1 MISTVKRKSMALV
14 MALLMCFSMF
24 ASFGTTAQAAG
35 ERSEIYMVSFPRDAE
50 TNRDHWD
57 RDNLQFMNGWYMD
70 AYDMFATFAVGSY
83 EGKVA
88 YCIEPGTP
96 IDNAHTFT
104 AKDET
109 FWDNYPSSL
118 NKTIDADTI
127 KSLIGR
133 ILQYGY
139 TGNIDPTWVSQNS
152 AAADKLA
159 HVYATQLLIWETIVG
174 ERDEQFAH
182 VSTGGKN
189 PVLDF
194 IKQGHPLRSRIMDK
208 YNSMV
213 TSVQNHSKIPSFMA
227 KSRGKAPTIEL
238 EWDGSQYT
246 ASLTDTNKVL
256 GNYTFS
262 SDYSAMKFTTSG
274 DVLTIT
280 SSTAPTGDVT
290 VSASKKDSKRMGL
303 VVWDDGTFGPGVG
316 QQNTVTYTQSVT
328 DPIAAYLKLNV
339 SYGSAKI
346 VKTSEDGKVE
356 GITFHITGKGIDQTV
371 TTNSRGEVQIDNL
384 QPGEYTVMEQVS
396 GDYVPQEPQKVT
408 VQAGQTAT
416 ISFNNSLQKGSLT
429 VTKNS
434 EDGLNSGV
442 RFHLFGTSSMG
453 ETVDLY
459 ATTNSSGVA
468 QFTDIPI
475 GSGYTLEEVD
485 TAIRYVVPAT
495 QTANIEW
502 EKATNASFRN
512 VLKKFNITLNK
523 VDGET
528 GTQQGDATLAGA
540 VYGIYKD
547 GELVD
552 TYTTDSEGHFTTSY
566 YTCGSGWT
574 VQEIT
579 PSEGYLLDETVYP
592 VGADPK
598 QYEVE
603 FNSAPAV
610 TSPETV
616 QKGKITVIKHCDD
629 GSTQIE
635 TPEVGA
641 EFAVFL
647 KSSGSYDSAKD
658 SERDY
663 LTCDENGYA
672 ETKLLPYGVYT
683 VRQTKGWDGREL
695 MKDFDVF
702 INKDG
707 GVYRYLINNAPF
719 TSYVKV
725 IKTDAET
732 GKAIPYAGAG
742 FQIYDPN
749 GQLVTMQFTYPA
761 VTVIDTFYTTT
772 DGTLITPEVLPYGTG
787 YSLVEVQAPYG
798 YVLNSEPVY
807 FDITPAGSSNVG
819 DVTVVEV
826 ERPNMPQKGTISI
839 TKLGEAFSSVTALG
853 GAAADEDGNEVEF
866 PVSYQPVY
874 EEKQLAGAVYEV
886 TAAEDIV
893 TPDGTLRYAAGE
905 VVATLT
911 TAQDS
916 PVATEPLYLGKYQV
930 REIEAPFGTVL
941 DTESHLVE
949 LTYAG
954 QEVEI
959 TEASTTLHDDR
970 QKIKISLNKVLEQDE
985 RFQLGMNGEI
995 TTVQFGLYA
1004 SEDITAADGSV
1015 IPADGLI
1022 ETINCAEDGSVVF
1035 VTDLPLGS
1043 YHVKEIST
1051 DKHYTLP
1058 DTVYPVVFE
1067 YAGQDVAVVEV
1078 ALNDGEPIPN
1088 ELIYGSI
1095 KGLKIDRENQETI
1108 AGALFG
1114 LFRPDVLQFTSDTA
1128 ILTATSDEEGVF
1140 SFENVPLGNWI
1151 VRELQPA
1158 EGYLP
1163 NTDIHHVQVE
1173 RDEQVIEINV
1183 VNDRIPE
1190 LGTTASIGG
1199 EKEVNATEVFTLED
1213 VVEYTHLV
1221 PGKEYVV
1228 KGVLMDKTT
1237 GEPLKI
1243 NSEEVRA
1250 ETVFTPENPSGTVTV
1265 AFEFDSKYIKADTDI
1280 VVFENLYQEG
1290 RELAVHAD
1298 LEDENQTV
1306 TVKVPEIGT
1315 QATIGEEKEVTI
1327 DGPVTIDDV
1336 VAFKNLT
1343 PGKEYSVYGIL
1354 MDKNTGEALKVAGEE
1369 IHAESTFTPETP
1381 DGETIVQFTFDT
1393 TGLVDSTEIVAFE
1406 SLSREGIEL
1415 AAHANIEDP
1424 AQTVKV
1430 TVTGPRI
1437 GTKATVDS
1445 EKEVSGDGVVTIED
1459 IVSYKGLTAG
1469 KEYKLTGTL
1478 MNKTTGEPFKL
1489 NGEEI
1494 RSEVVFTPEK
1504 SEEEVTVSFPF
1515 DTSWVN
1521 STTDIV
1527 VFEKLSLNGKEVAV
1541 HEDIG
1546 DKEQTVT
1553 IVVTR
1558 PEIGTTATIGGK
1570 KEAAPSKEIT
1580 IDDVVSYKN
1589 LTPGT
1594 EYKLVG
1600 VLMDKATGNPFKVGD
1615 KEIKAETVFTP
1626 EKADGETVV
1635 KFTFDGSGITQTT
1648 ELVVFETLY
1657 QGEVKIAAHEDIND
1671 EGQTVK
1677 IVPVTPGK
1685 PTTPNPGNPQ
1695 TGDRSIMG
1703 FWIGLGAVALGGLVS
1718 GIIMYSRKR
1727 KEQDGE

>member
-1 MISTVKRKSMALV
+1 MALV
-14 MALLMCFSMF
+14 LALLMCFSMF
-24 ASFGTTAQAAG
+24 VGLGTTAYAAG

-50 TNRDHWD
+50 ANRDHWE
-57 RDNLQFMNGWYMD
+57 RDDLQFMNGWYMD

-139 TGNIDPTWVSQNS
+139 TGNIDPSWVSQNS
-152 AAADKLA
+152 AGADKLA

-174 ERDEQFAH
+174 ERDESFGH
-182 VSTGGKN
+182 VNTGGKN
-189 PVLDF
+189 AVLEYV
-194 IKQGHPLRSRIMDK
+194 KQGHPLRSRIMDH

-213 TSVQNHSKIPSFMA
+213 TSVQNHSKVPSFMA
-227 KSRGKAPTIEL
+227 KSRGKAPVIEL

-246 ASLTDTNKVL
+246 AKLTDDNKVL
-256 GNYTFS
+256 GNYSFT
-262 SDYSAMKFTTSG
+262 SDFAGMKFSASG
-274 DVLTIT
+274 NVLTIT
-280 SSTAPTGDVT
+280 SATAPTGDVV

-316 QQNTVTYTQSVT
+316 QQNTVTYTQQVT
-328 DPIAAYLKLNV
+328 DPIVAYLKLNV

-346 VKTSEDGKVE
+346 IKTSEDGKVS
-356 GITFHITGKGIDQTV
+356 GVTFHITGNGIDQTV
-371 TTNSRGEVQIDNL
+371 TTDSRGEVQIDNL
-384 QPGEYTVMEQVS
+384 QPGEYTVSEQVV
-396 GDYVPQEPQKVT
+396 GDYVPQDPQTVT
-408 VQAGQTAT
+408 VQAGQVA
-416 ISFNNSLQKGSLT
+416 SVAFNNSLQKGSLT

-442 RFHLFGTSSMG
+442 RFHLFGTSSTG

-485 TAIRYVVPAT
+485 TAIRYVIPSG
-495 QTANIEW
+495 QTVNIEW
-502 EKATNASFRN
+502 EKATNATFRN
-512 VLKKFNITLNK
+512 VLKKFNVTLTK

-528 GTQQGDATLAGA
+528 GAPQGDATLAGA

-547 GELVD
+547 GALVD
-552 TYTTDSEGHFTTSY
+552 TYTTDSDGSFTTNY

-579 PSEGYLLDETVYP
+579 PSEGYLLDNTVYP
-592 VGADPK
+592 VGADPQ
-598 QYEVE
+598 QYTVE
-603 FNSAPAV
+603 FNAAPALE
-610 TSPETV
+610 SPETV
-616 QKGKITVIKHCDD
+616 QKGKITIIKHCDD

-647 KSSGSYDSAKD
+647 KSSGSYDNAKE

-663 LTCDENGYA
+663 LVCDENGYA
-672 ETKLLPYGVYT
+672 ETKLMPYGVYT

-707 GVYRYLINNAPF
+707 GVYRFLINNAPF

-742 FQIYDPN
+742 FQIYNPN
-749 GQLVTMQFTYPA
+749 GQLVTMQFTYPEI
-761 VTVIDTFYTTT
+761 TTIDTFYTTN
-772 DGTLITPEVLPYGTG
+772 DGTLITPEALPYGTG

-798 YVLNSEPVY
+798 YVLNSEPVF
-807 FDITPAGSSNVG
+807 FDITPADSTEVS

-826 ERPNMPQKGTISI
+826 QRPNMPQKGIIKVSKT
-839 TKLGEAFSSVTALG
+839 GEVFSSVNALG
-853 GAAADEDGNEVEF
+853 GASVDEDGNETDL
-866 PVSYQPVY
+866 PTSYQPVY
-874 EEKQLAGAVYEV
+874 TETALAGAVYEV
-886 TAAEDIV
+886 TAAEDII
-893 TPDGTLRYAAGE
+893 TPDGTLRYSAGD

-911 TAQDS
+911 TTQDG
-916 PVATEPLYLGKYQV
+916 PVATEPLYLGKYTVQEV
-930 REIEAPFGTVL
+930 EAPFGTVL
-941 DTESHLVE
+941 DTETHTVE

-959 TEASTTLHDDR
+959 TEASASLRDER
-970 QKIKISLNKVLEQDE
+970 QKIKISLDKVLEQDE

-995 TTVQFGLYA
+995 TTVQFGLFA
-1004 SEDITAADGSV
+1004 TEDITAADGLV

-1022 ETINCAEDGSVVF
+1022 ETIHCAEDGTATF
-1035 VTDLPLGS
+1035 TTDLPLGS
-1043 YHVKEIST
+1043 YYVKETST

-1058 DTVYPVVFE
+1058 DIVYPVVFE
-1067 YAGQDVAVVEV
+1067 YAGADVPVVV
-1078 ALNDGEPIPN
+1078 IKLNDGEPITN

-1114 LFRPDVLQFTSDTA
+1114 LFRPDALQFTSRTA
-1128 ILTATSDEEGVF
+1128 ILTATSGEDGVF
-1140 SFENVPLGNWI
+1140 SFDDVPLGNWI

-1163 NTDIHHVQVE
+1163 NTDVHHVQVE
-1173 RDEQVIEINV
+1173 RDEQIIEITV
-1183 VNDRIPE
+1183 VNDKVPE
-1190 LGTTASIGG
+1190 LGTTATIGG

-1221 PGKEYVV
+1221 PGKAYTV
-1228 KGVLMDKTT
+1228 KGTLMDKAT
-1237 GEPLKI
+1237 GEPLEIGGK
-1243 NSEEVRA
+1243 NVQA
-1250 ETVFTPENPSGTVTV
+1250 ETVFTPETPAGSVIVT
-1265 AFEFDSKYIKADTDI
+1265 FEFDAKYIKADTDI
-1280 VVFENLYQEG
+1280 VVFESLLHEG
-1290 RELAVHAD
+1290 KELAVHAD
-1298 LEDENQTV
+1298 IEDESQTV
-1306 TVKVPEIGT
+1306 TVHVPEIGT

-1336 VAFKNLT
+1336 VAYKNLT
-1343 PGKEYSVYGIL
+1343 PGKEYNVYGIL
-1354 MDKNTGEALKVAGEE
+1354 MDKNTVEALKVHGEE
-1369 IHAESTFTPETP
+1369 IHAESTFTPETA
-1381 DGETIVQFTFDT
+1381 DGETVVQFTFDT

-1406 SLSREGIEL
+1406 SLSRDGIEL

-1437 GTKATVDS
+1437 GTQASIGGK
-1445 EKEVSGDGVVTIED
+1445 KEVNADGPITIED
-1459 IVSYKGLTAG
+1459 VVSYKGLTPG

-1489 NGEEI
+1489 NSEEI
-1494 RSEVVFTPEK
+1494 HAEVTFTPDKAEG
-1504 SEEEVTVSFPF
+1504 EVAVSFPF
-1515 DTSWVN
+1515 DTSWVTD
-1521 STTDIV
+1521 TTDIV
-1527 VFEKLSLNGKEVAV
+1527 VFEKMSLNGKEIAT

-1546 DKEQTVT
+1546 DKDQTVT

-1558 PEIGTTATIGGK
+1558 PEIGTKATIDGK
-1570 KEAAPSKEIT
+1570 KETVPAKSIT
-1580 IDDVVSYKN
+1580 IDDMVSYKN
-1589 LTPGT
+1589 LTPGK
-1594 EYKLVG
+1594 EYRLVG
-1600 VLMDKATGNPFKVGD
+1600 VLMDKSTGNPFKVGD
-1615 KEIKAETVFTP
+1615 QEIRSEITFTP

-1635 KFTFDGSGITQTT
+1635 QFTFDGSGITQTT
-1648 ELVVFETLY
+1648 DIVVFEVLY
-1657 QGEVKIAAHEDIND
+1657 QGEVKTAAHEDIND

-1677 IVPVTPGK
+1677 IVPTTPGK
-1685 PTTPNPGNPQ
+1685 PSTPNPGNPQ
-1695 TGDRSIMG
+1695 TGDRSMMG
-1703 FWIGLGAVALGGLVS
+1703 FWLGLGAIALGGLVS
-1718 GIIMYSRKR
+1718 GIIIYTRKK

>member
-1 MISTVKRKSMALV
+1 MTSSIKRKSMALV
-14 MALLMCFSMF
+14 MALLMCLSMF
-24 ASFGTTAQAAG
+24 VSFGITAQAAG
-35 ERSEIYMVSFPRDAE
+35 ERSEIYMISFPRGADA
-50 TNRDHWD
+50 NRDHWE
-57 RDNLQFMNGWYMD
+57 RDDLQFMNGWHMD
-70 AYDMFATFAVGSY
+70 AYDMFATFCVGSY

-88 YCIEPGTP
+88 YCIEPGVP
-96 IDNAHTFT
+96 IDNGEPFT
-104 AKDET
+104 SKDET
-109 FWDNYPSSL
+109 FWDNYPSAY
-118 NKTIDADTI
+118 NKTIDGDTI

-133 ILQYGY
+133 IIQYGY
-139 TGNIDPTWVSQNS
+139 TGTVDPDWVSQN
-152 AAADKLA
+152 AAGADKLA

-174 ERDEQFAH
+174 ERDENFGH

-189 PVLDF
+189 AVLDF
-194 IKQGHPLRSRIMDK
+194 IKAGHPLRSRILDH

-213 TSVQNHSKIPSFMA
+213 TSVQNHSKVPSFMA
-227 KSRGKAPTIEL
+227 KSKGKAPTIEL

-246 ASLTDTNKVL
+246 ASLIDTNKVL
-256 GNYTFS
+256 GNYAFS
-262 SDYSAMKFTTSG
+262 SDYTGMKFTASG
-274 DVLTIT
+274 NTLTIT
-280 SSTAPTGDVT
+280 TPTAPTSDVT
-290 VSASKKDSKRMGL
+290 VSASKKESKRMGL
-303 VVWDDGTFGPGVG
+303 VVWDDGTFGPGAG
-316 QQNTVTYTQSVT
+316 QQNTVTYTQPVS
-328 DPIAAYLKLNV
+328 DPIAAYLKMKV

-346 VKTSEDGKVE
+346 VKTSEDGKVS
-356 GITFHITGKGIDQTV
+356 GITFHITGNGIDQTV
-371 TTNSRGEVQIDNL
+371 TTDSKGEVQIDNL
-384 QPGEYTVMEQVS
+384 QPGEYTVTEQIS

-416 ISFNNSLQKGSLT
+416 VSFNNTLQKGSLT

-442 RFHLFGTSSMG
+442 RFHLYGTSSAG

-459 ATTNSSGVA
+459 ATTNSSGTA
-468 QFTDIPI
+468 QFTDVPT

-485 TAIRYVVPAT
+485 TAVRYVVPST
-495 QTANIEW
+495 QTTNIEW
-502 EKATNASFRN
+502 EKVTNITFRN

-523 VDGET
+523 VDKET
-528 GTQQGDATLAGA
+528 SVPQGDATLAGA
-540 VYGIYKD
+540 VYGVYKD
-547 GELVD
+547 GKLVD
-552 TYTTDSEGHFTTSY
+552 TYTTDSDGHFTTSY

-598 QYEVE
+598 QYTVE
-603 FNSAPAV
+603 FNSVPAI

-616 QKGKITVIKHCDD
+616 QKGKITLIKHCDD

-647 KSSGSYDSAKD
+647 KSSGSYDNAKE

-683 VRQTKGWDGREL
+683 VRQTMGWDGREL

-719 TSYVKV
+719 ASYVKV

-761 VTVIDTFYTTT
+761 VTKIDTFYTTN
-772 DGTLITPEVLPYGTG
+772 DGTLITPESLPYGTG

-807 FDITPAGSSNVG
+807 FDITPDNSTEEST
-819 DVTVVEV
+819 VTVVEV
-826 ERPNMPQKGTISI
+826 ERPNMPQKGKISI
-839 TKLGEAFSSVTALG
+839 TKLGEVFSSVTALG
-853 GAAADEDGNEVEF
+853 GAATDEDGNKITF

-874 EEKQLAGAVYEV
+874 EETALAGAIYEV
-886 TAAEDIV
+886 TAAEDII
-893 TPDGTLRYAAGE
+893 TPDGTLRYSAGE
-905 VVATLT
+905 VVSTLT
-911 TAQDS
+911 TAQDG

-930 REIEAPFGTVL
+930 REVEAPFGTVL
-941 DTESHLVE
+941 DTETHLVE

-954 QEVEI
+954 QEIDI
-959 TEASTTLHDDR
+959 TETSAALHDDR
-970 QKIKISLNKVLEQDE
+970 QKIKISLEKVLEQDE
-985 RFQLGMNGEI
+985 NFEIGMNGEI

-1004 SEDITAADGSV
+1004 SEDITAADGSS

-1022 ETINCAEDGSVVF
+1022 ETVHCAEDGTVVF
-1035 VTDLPLGS
+1035 ATDLPLGS
-1043 YHVKEIST
+1043 YYVKEVST

-1067 YAGQDVAVVEV
+1067 YAGQDVALVEI
-1078 ALNDGEPIPN
+1078 ALNGGEPIDN

-1095 KGLKIDRENQETI
+1095 KGLKIDRENLETI

-1114 LFRPDVLQFTSDTA
+1114 LFRPDALQFTSETA
-1128 ILTATSDEEGVF
+1128 ILTSTSDEDGVF

-1163 NTDIHHVQVE
+1163 NTDVHHVQVE
-1173 RDEQVIEINV
+1173 RDEQVIEITV

-1190 LGTTASIGG
+1190 LSTTASIGG

-1213 VVEYTHLV
+1213 AVEYTHLV

-1228 KGVLMDKTT
+1228 KGVLMDKST
-1237 GEPLKI
+1237 GNPLKI
-1243 NSEEVRA
+1243 AGEQVRSE
-1250 ETVFTPENPSGTVTV
+1250 TTFTPESPSGTVAV
-1265 AFEFDSKYIKADTDI
+1265 VFEFDAKYIKADTDI
-1280 VVFENLYQEG
+1280 VVFEDLHLDG
-1290 RELAVHAD
+1290 RKLAVHAD
-1298 LEDENQTV
+1298 IEDESQTV
-1306 TVKVPEIGT
+1306 TVHVPEIGT

-1327 DGPVTIDDV
+1327 DGPITIDDV
-1336 VAFKNLT
+1336 VAYKNLT

-1354 MDKNTGEALKVAGEE
+1354 MDKTTGEALKVDGEE
-1369 IHAESTFTPETP
+1369 IHAESVFTPDTQ
-1381 DGETIVQFTFDT
+1381 DGETVVQFTFDT
-1393 TGLVDSTEIVAFE
+1393 TWLVDSTEIVAFE

-1437 GTKATVDS
+1437 GTKAHIDGK
-1445 EKEVSGDGVVTIED
+1445 KEINAEGLITIED
-1459 IVSYKGLTAG
+1459 VVSYKGLSAG

-1478 MNKTTGEPFKL
+1478 MNRTTGESFKL

-1494 RSEVVFTPEK
+1494 RAEVTFTPE
-1504 SEEEVTVSFPF
+1504 SANGEVTVSFPF
-1515 DTSWVN
+1515 DTSWV
-1521 STTDIV
+1521 SETTDIV
-1527 VFEKLSLNGKEVAV
+1527 VFEKLSLNGKEIVH

-1546 DKEQTVT
+1546 DKDQTVT
-1553 IVVTR
+1553 IIVTR
-1558 PEIGTTATIGGK
+1558 PEIGTKATIDGK
-1570 KEAAPSKEIT
+1570 KETAPAKSIT
-1580 IDDVVSYKN
+1580 VDDVVSYKN

-1594 EYKLVG
+1594 EYRLAG
-1600 VLMDKATGNPFKVGD
+1600 VLMDKATGNPFKVND
-1615 KEIKAETVFTP
+1615 QEIRAEVVFTP
-1626 EKADGETVV
+1626 EKTDGETVV
-1635 KFTFDGSGITQTT
+1635 QFTFDGSGITQAT
-1648 ELVVFETLY
+1648 EIVVFETLY
-1657 QGEVKIAAHEDIND
+1657 QGEVKIAAHEDISD

-1677 IVPVTPGK
+1677 IVPPTPDK

-1695 TGDRSIMG
+1695 TGDRSMMG
-1703 FWIGLGAVALGGLVS
+1703 FWLGLGAIALGGLVS
-1718 GIIMYSRKR
+1718 GIIMYSRKK
-1727 KEQDGE
+1727 KEQDFE

>member
-1 MISTVKRKSMALV
+1 MALV
-14 MALLMCFSMF
+14 MALLLCFSMF
-24 ASFGTTAQAAG
+24 VSFGTTAQAAG

-50 TNRDHWD
+50 SNRDHWD
-57 RDNLQFMNGWYMD
+57 RDNLQFMNGWYME
-70 AYDMFATFAVGSY
+70 AYDMFATFAVGSH

-194 IKQGHPLRSRIMDK
+194 IKPGHPLRSRIMDK

-213 TSVQNHSKIPSFMA
+213 TSVQNHSKVPSFMA

-238 EWDGSQYT
+238 EWDGNQYT
-246 ASLTDTNKVL
+246 AKLTDDNKVL
-256 GNYTFS
+256 GNYNFT
-262 SDYSAMKFTTSG
+262 SDYTAMKFTTSG
-274 DVLTIT
+274 NVLTIT
-280 SSTAPTGDVT
+280 SPTAPTGDVT

-303 VVWDDGTFGPGVG
+303 VVWDDGSFGPGVG

-356 GITFHITGKGIDQTV
+356 GITFRITGSSIDQTV

-384 QPGEYTVMEQVS
+384 QPGEYTVTEQVD

-416 ISFNNSLQKGSLT
+416 VSFNNSLQKGSLT

-442 RFHLFGTSSMG
+442 RFHLYGTSSMG

-459 ATTNSSGVA
+459 ATTNISGVA
-468 QFTDIPI
+468 QFTDVPI

-485 TAIRYVVPAT
+485 TAVRYVVPAT

-502 EKATNASFRN
+502 EKVTNATFRN

-528 GTQQGDATLAGA
+528 GTQQGDTTLAGA
-540 VYGIYKD
+540 VYGVYKD

-552 TYTTDSEGHFTTSY
+552 TYTTDSDGHFTTSY
-566 YTCGSGWT
+566 YVCDSGWT

-579 PSEGYLLDETVYP
+579 PSEGYPLDETSYP
-592 VGADPK
+592 AGADPK

-603 FNSAPAV
+603 FNSAPAL

-616 QKGKITVIKHCDD
+616 QKSKITLIKHCDD

-647 KSSGSYDSAKD
+647 KSSGSYDSAKE

-663 LTCDENGYA
+663 LVCDENGYA

-725 IKTDAET
+725 IKTDSET

-749 GQLVTMQFTYPA
+749 GQLVTMRFTYPA
-761 VTVIDTFYTTT
+761 VTEIDTFYTTT

-807 FDITPAGSSNVG
+807 FDITPAGSTEVS

-826 ERPNMPQKGTISI
+826 ERPNMPQKGAISI
-839 TKLGEAFSSVTALG
+839 TKQGEVFSSVTALG
-853 GAAADEDGNEVEF
+853 GAATDEDGNEVEL

-893 TPDGTLRYAAGE
+893 TPDSTLRYSAGE

-911 TAQDS
+911 TAQDG
-916 PVATEPLYLGKYQV
+916 PVATEPLYLGKYLV
-930 REIEAPFGTVL
+930 REIKAPFGTVL
-941 DTESHLVE
+941 DTETHTVE

-959 TEASTTLHDDR
+959 TETGATLHDDR
-970 QKIKISLNKVLEQDE
+970 QKIKINLEKVLEQDE
-985 RFQLGMNGEI
+985 RFQIGMNGEI
-995 TTVQFGLYA
+995 ATVQFGLYA
-1004 SEDITAADGSV
+1004 SEDITAVDGSV

-1022 ETINCAEDGSVVF
+1022 ETINCAEDGSIVF
-1035 VTDLPLGS
+1035 ATDLPLGS
-1043 YHVKEIST
+1043 YYVKEIST

-1058 DTVYPVVFE
+1058 DTVYPIVFE
-1067 YAGQDVAVVEV
+1067 YAGPDVALVKV
-1078 ALNDGEPIPN
+1078 ALNDGEPITN
-1088 ELIYGSI
+1088 ELIYSSI

-1114 LFRPDVLQFTSDTA
+1114 LFRPDALQFTSETA
-1128 ILTATSDEEGVF
+1128 ILTSTSDEKGVF
-1140 SFENVPLGNWI
+1140 SFEDVPLGNWI

-1173 RDEQVIEINV
+1173 RDEQIVEINV

-1190 LGTTASIGG
+1190 LGTTANIGG
-1199 EKEVNATEVFTLED
+1199 EKEVNATEIFTLED

-1221 PGKEYVV
+1221 PGKEYTV
-1228 KGVLMDKTT
+1228 KGVLMDKAT
-1237 GEPLKI
+1237 GEALKI
-1243 NSEEVRA
+1243 NGAEARSETA
-1250 ETVFTPENPSGTVTV
+1250 FTPENPSGTVTV
-1265 AFEFDSKYIKADTDI
+1265 VFEFDSKYIKADTDI
-1280 VVFENLYQEG
+1280 VVFESLYQEG
-1290 RELAVHAD
+1290 RELAIHAD
-1298 LEDENQTV
+1298 LEDESQTV
-1306 TVKVPEIGT
+1306 TVHVPEIGT

-1327 DGPVTIDDV
+1327 DGPITIDDV

-1343 PGKEYSVYGIL
+1343 PGK
-1354 MDKNTGEALKVAGEE
+1354 
-1369 IHAESTFTPETP
+1369 
-1381 DGETIVQFTFDT
+1381 
-1393 TGLVDSTEIVAFE
+1393 
-1406 SLSREGIEL
+1406 
-1415 AAHANIEDP
+1415 
-1424 AQTVKV
+1424 
-1430 TVTGPRI
+1430 
-1437 GTKATVDS
+1437 
-1445 EKEVSGDGVVTIED
+1445 
-1459 IVSYKGLTAG
+1459 
-1469 KEYKLTGTL
+1469 
-1478 MNKTTGEPFKL
+1478 
-1489 NGEEI
+1489 
-1494 RSEVVFTPEK
+1494 
-1504 SEEEVTVSFPF
+1504 
-1515 DTSWVN
+1515 
-1521 STTDIV
+1521 
-1527 VFEKLSLNGKEVAV
+1527 
-1541 HEDIG
+1541 
-1546 DKEQTVT
+1546 
-1553 IVVTR
+1553 
-1558 PEIGTTATIGGK
+1558 
-1570 KEAAPSKEIT
+1570 
-1580 IDDVVSYKN
+1580 
-1589 LTPGT
+1589 

-1615 KEIKAETVFTP
+1615 KEIRAEATFTT

-1635 KFTFDGSGITQTT
+1635 KFTFDGSGITQAT
-1648 ELVVFETLY
+1648 EIVVFETLY

-1677 IVPVTPGK
+1677 VVPVTPGK

-1703 FWIGLGAVALGGLVS
+1703 FWIGLGAIALGGLAA
-1718 GIIMYSRKR
+1718 GIIMYNRKK
-1727 KEQDGE
+1727 KEDGER

>member
-1 MISTVKRKSMALV
+1 MTSIVKRKSMALV
-14 MALLMCFSMF
+14 MALLLCFSMF
-24 ASFGTTAQAAG
+24 VSFGTTAQAAG

-50 TNRDHWD
+50 ANRDHWE

-139 TGNIDPTWVSQNS
+139 NGNIDPTWVSQNS
-152 AAADKLA
+152 TAADKLA

-174 ERDEQFAH
+174 ERDENFGH

-189 PVLDF
+189 AVLEF
-194 IKQGHPLRSRIMDK
+194 IKQSHPLRSRILDH

-213 TSVQNHSKIPSFMA
+213 TSVQNHSKVPSFMA
-227 KSRGKAPTIEL
+227 KSKGKAPTIEL
-238 EWDGSQYT
+238 EWDGNQYT

-262 SDYSAMKFTTSG
+262 SDYTGMKFTTSG
-274 DVLTIT
+274 NTLTIT
-280 SSTAPTGDVT
+280 SPTVPTGDVT

-346 VKTSEDGKVE
+346 IKTSEDGKVD
-356 GITFHITGKGIDQTV
+356 GITFRITGNGIDQTV

-384 QPGEYTVMEQVS
+384 QPGEYTVSEQMA

-408 VQAGQTAT
+408 VQAGQTAAV
-416 ISFNNSLQKGSLT
+416 SFNNTLQKGSLT

-442 RFHLFGTSSMG
+442 RFHLYGTSSTG

-459 ATTNSSGVA
+459 ATTNGSGVA
-468 QFTDIPI
+468 QFTDVPT

-485 TAIRYVVPAT
+485 TAVRYVVPAT
-495 QTANIEW
+495 QTTNIEW
-502 EKATNASFRN
+502 EKVANVSFRN

-528 GTQQGDATLAGA
+528 TAPQGDATLAGA
-540 VYGIYKD
+540 IYGVYKD
-547 GELVD
+547 GKLVD

-566 YTCGSGWT
+566 YVCDSGWT
-574 VQEIT
+574 VQEIS
-579 PSEGYLLDETVYP
+579 PSEGYLLDETAYP

-603 FNSAPAV
+603 FNSVPAV

-616 QKGKITVIKHCDD
+616 QKGKITLIKHCDD

-647 KSSGSYDSAKD
+647 KSAGDYSSAKE

-761 VTVIDTFYTTT
+761 VTTIDTFYTTT

-807 FDITPAGSSNVG
+807 FDITPDNSTEESA
-819 DVTVVEV
+819 VTVAEV
-826 ERPNMPQKGTISI
+826 ERSNMPQKGTISLN
-839 TKLGEAFSSVTALG
+839 KLGEVFSSVTALG
-853 GAAADEDGNEVEF
+853 GAATDEAGNEATF

-874 EEKQLAGAVYEV
+874 EERALAGAVYEV
-886 TAAEDIV
+886 TAAEDII

-905 VVATLT
+905 VVSTLT
-911 TAQDS
+911 TAQDG

-941 DTESHLVE
+941 DTETHLVE
-949 LTYAG
+949 LTYVG
-954 QEVEI
+954 QEIDI
-959 TEASTTLHDDR
+959 TETSTTLHDDR
-970 QKIKISLNKVLEQDE
+970 QKIKISLEKVLEQDKQ
-985 RFQLGMNGEI
+985 FQIGMNGEI
-995 TTVQFGLYA
+995 ITVQFGLYA
-1004 SEDITAADGSV
+1004 SEDIAAADGSV

-1022 ETINCAEDGSVVF
+1022 ETINCSEDGTVTF
-1035 VTDLPLGS
+1035 ATDLPLGS
-1043 YHVKEIST
+1043 YYVKEIST

-1058 DTVYPVVFE
+1058 DTVYPVVFD
-1067 YAGQDVAVVEV
+1067 YAGQDISVVEI
-1078 ALNDGEPIPN
+1078 ALNDGEPITN

-1095 KGLKIDRENQETI
+1095 KGLKINRENQETI

-1114 LFRPDVLQFTSDTA
+1114 LFRPDALQFTSDTA
-1128 ILTATSDEEGVF
+1128 ILTSTSDEDGVF
-1140 SFENVPLGNWI
+1140 SFENAPLGNWI

-1158 EGYLP
+1158 DGYLP
-1163 NTDIHHVQVE
+1163 NTDVHHVQVE
-1173 RDEQVIEINV
+1173 RDEQVIEITV

-1190 LGTTASIGG
+1190 LSTTG
-1199 EKEVNATEVFTLED
+1199 EKEVNATEIFTLED

-1228 KGVLMDKTT
+1228 KGVLMDKST
-1237 GEPLKI
+1237 GNPLKI
-1243 NSEEVRA
+1243 AGEKVKA
-1250 ETVFTPENPSGTVTV
+1250 ETVFTPETPNGSVIV
-1265 AFEFDSKYIKADTDI
+1265 SFEFDAKYIKADTDI
-1280 VVFENLYQEG
+1280 AVFENLYQDG
-1290 RELAVHAD
+1290 RKLAVHAD
-1298 LEDENQTV
+1298 LDDENQTV
-1306 TVKVPEIGT
+1306 TVHVPEIGT
-1315 QATIGEEKEVTI
+1315 QATIGEEKEVTV
-1327 DGPVTIDDV
+1327 DGPITIDDV
-1336 VAFKNLT
+1336 VAYKNLT

-1354 MDKNTGEALKVAGEE
+1354 MDKTTGEALKVDGEE
-1369 IHAESTFTPETP
+1369 IHAESTFTPETA
-1381 DGETIVQFTFDT
+1381 DGETVVQFTFDT

-1437 GTKATVDS
+1437 GTKATVNGK
-1445 EKEVSGDGVVTIED
+1445 KEVSDEGLITIED
-1459 IVSYKGLTAG
+1459 VVSYKGLTAG

-1494 RSEVVFTPEK
+1494 RAEVVFTPEK
-1504 SEEEVTVSFPF
+1504 AEGEVTVSFPF

-1527 VFEKLSLNGKEVAV
+1527 VFEKLSLNGKEVVV

-1553 IVVTR
+1553 ITVTR
-1558 PEIGTTATIGGK
+1558 PEIGTKATIGGK
-1570 KEAAPSKEIT
+1570 KEAAPAKEIT
-1580 IDDVVSYKN
+1580 IEDVVSYKN
-1589 LTPGT
+1589 LTPGL
-1594 EYKLVG
+1594 EYKLAG
-1600 VLMDKATGNPFKVGD
+1600 VLMDKATGEPLKIDGQ
-1615 KEIKAETVFTP
+1615 EIRDEVVFAP

-1635 KFTFDGSGITQTT
+1635 QFTFDGSGITQAT
-1648 ELVVFETLY
+1648 EIVVFETLY
-1657 QGEVKIAAHEDIND
+1657 QGEVKIAAHENIND

-1677 IVPVTPGK
+1677 IVPPTPDK

-1695 TGDRSIMG
+1695 TGDRSMMG
-1703 FWIGLGAVALGGLVS
+1703 FWLGLGAIALGGLVS
-1718 GIIMYSRKR
+1718 GIIMYSRKK
-1727 KEQDGE
+1727 KEQDFE

>member
-24 ASFGTTAQAAG
+24 IGFGTTAQAAG

-50 TNRDHWD
+50 ANRDHWE
-57 RDNLQFMNGWYMD
+57 RDDLQFMNGWYMD

-152 AAADKLA
+152 AGADKLA

-174 ERDEQFAH
+174 ERDENFGH

-189 PVLDF
+189 AVLEYV
-194 IKQGHPLRSRIMDK
+194 KQGHPLRSRIMDH

-213 TSVQNHSKIPSFMA
+213 TSVQNHSKVPSFMA
-227 KSRGKAPTIEL
+227 KSRGKAPVIEL
-238 EWDGSQYT
+238 EWDGAQYT
-246 ASLTDTNKVL
+246 AKLTDDNKVL
-256 GNYTFS
+256 GNYSFT
-262 SDYSAMKFTTSG
+262 SDFAGMKFTTSG
-274 DVLTIT
+274 NVLTIT
-280 SSTAPTGDVT
+280 SPTAPSGDIV

-346 VKTSEDGKVE
+346 IKTSEDGKVS
-356 GITFHITGKGIDQTV
+356 GITFHITGNGIDQTV
-371 TTNSRGEVQIDNL
+371 TTDSRGEVQIDNL
-384 QPGEYTVMEQVS
+384 QPGEYTVTEQVV
-396 GDYVPQEPQKVT
+396 GDYVPQDPQTVT
-408 VQAGQTAT
+408 VQAGQVAT
-416 ISFNNSLQKGSLT
+416 VAFNNSLQKGSLT

-442 RFHLFGTSSMG
+442 RFHLYGSSSTG

-459 ATTNSSGVA
+459 ATTNGSGVA

-485 TAIRYVVPAT
+485 TAIRYVVPST
-495 QTANIEW
+495 QAVNVEW
-502 EKATNASFRN
+502 EKATNATFRN
-512 VLKKFNITLNK
+512 VLKKFNVTLNK

-528 GTQQGDATLAGA
+528 GAPQGDATLAGA

-547 GELVD
+547 GDLVN
-552 TYTTDSEGHFTTSY
+552 TYTTDSDGSFTTGY
-566 YTCGSGWT
+566 YVCGSGWT

-579 PSEGYLLDETVYP
+579 PSEGYLLDSTVYP
-592 VGADPK
+592 VGADPQ
-598 QYEVE
+598 QYTVE
-603 FNSAPAV
+603 FNAAPAL

-616 QKGKITVIKHCDD
+616 QKGKVTIIKHCDD

-647 KSSGSYDSAKD
+647 KSFGSYDNAKD

-663 LTCDENGYA
+663 LVCDENGYA

-732 GKAIPYAGAG
+732 SKAIPYAGAG

-761 VTVIDTFYTTT
+761 VTTIDTFYTTT
-772 DGTLITPEVLPYGTG
+772 DGTLITPEALPYGTG

-807 FDITPAGSSNVG
+807 FDITPDNSTEESA
-819 DVTVVEV
+819 VTVVEV

-839 TKLGEAFSSVTALG
+839 TKTGEVFSSVNTLG
-853 GAAADEDGNEVEF
+853 DDTST
-866 PVSYQPVY
+866 SYQPVY
-874 EEKQLAGAVYEV
+874 EEKLLEGAVYEI
-886 TAAEDIV
+886 TAAEDII
-893 TPDGTLRYAAGE
+893 TPDGTLRYSAGE

-911 TAQDS
+911 TTQDG
-916 PVATEPLYLGKYQV
+916 PVATEPLYLGKYTVQ
-930 REIEAPFGTVL
+930 ETEAPFGTVL
-941 DTESHLVE
+941 DTETHSIE

-959 TEASTTLHDDR
+959 TETSASLRDER
-970 QKIKISLNKVLEQDE
+970 QKIKISLDKVLEQDE
-985 RFQLGMNGEI
+985 QFQIGMNGEI
-995 TTVQFGLYA
+995 TTVQFGLFA
-1004 SEDITAADGSV
+1004 AEDIPAADGTV

-1022 ETINCAEDGSVVF
+1022 ETINCTEDGTATF
-1035 VTDLPLGS
+1035 TTDLPLGS
-1043 YHVKEIST
+1043 YYVKETST
-1051 DKHYTLP
+1051 DKHYALP

-1067 YAGQDVAVVEV
+1067 YAGADVPVVEIK
-1078 ALNDGEPIPN
+1078 LNDGEPIAN

-1095 KGLKIDRENQETI
+1095 KGLKIDRENQEVI

-1114 LFRPDVLQFTSDTA
+1114 LFRPDALQFTSDTA
-1128 ILTATSDEEGVF
+1128 ILTATSGEDGVL
-1140 SFENVPLGNWI
+1140 SFDNVPLGNWI

-1163 NTDIHHVQVE
+1163 NTDVHHVQVE
-1173 RDEQVIEINV
+1173 RDEQVIEITV
-1183 VNDRIPE
+1183 VNDKVPE
-1190 LGTTASIGG
+1190 LGTTATIGG

-1221 PGKEYVV
+1221 PGKVYTV
-1228 KGVLMDKTT
+1228 KGTLMDKATV
-1237 GEPLKI
+1237 EPLKI
-1243 NSEEVRA
+1243 NGEPVKA
-1250 ETVFTPENPSGTVTV
+1250 ETTFTPEEPSGTVTV
-1265 AFEFDSKYIKADTDI
+1265 VFEFDAKYIKADTDI
-1280 VVFENLYQEG
+1280 VVFENLYQDG

-1298 LEDENQTV
+1298 LEDESQTV
-1306 TVKVPEIGT
+1306 TVHVPEIGT
-1315 QATIGEEKEVTI
+1315 QATIGDKKEVTI

-1336 VAFKNLT
+1336 VAYKNLT

-1354 MDKNTGEALKVAGEE
+1354 MDKNTGEVLKVHGEE
-1369 IHAESTFTPETP
+1369 IHAESTFTPETA
-1381 DGETIVQFTFDT
+1381 DGETVVQFTFDT

-1437 GTKATVDS
+1437 GTKATIDGK
-1445 EKEVSGDGVVTIED
+1445 KEINADGPVTIED
-1459 IVSYKGLTAG
+1459 VVSYKGLTPG

-1489 NGEEI
+1489 NSEEI
-1494 RSEVVFTPEK
+1494 HAEVTFTPDKAEG
-1504 SEEEVTVSFPF
+1504 EVSVSFPF
-1515 DTSWVN
+1515 DTAWVTE
-1521 STTDIV
+1521 TTDIV

-1541 HEDIG
+1541 HEDLG
-1546 DKEQTVT
+1546 DKDQTVT
-1553 IVVTR
+1553 VIVTR
-1558 PEIGTTATIGGK
+1558 PEIGTKATIGGK
-1570 KEAAPSKEIT
+1570 KEAAPTKSIT
-1580 IDDVVSYKN
+1580 VDDVVSYKN
-1589 LTPGT
+1589 LTPGK
-1594 EYKLVG
+1594 EYRLVG
-1600 VLMDKATGNPFKVGD
+1600 VLMDKSTGNPFKVGD
-1615 KEIKAETVFTP
+1615 QEIRSEITFTP

-1635 KFTFDGSGITQTT
+1635 QFTFDDSGITQATDI
-1648 ELVVFETLY
+1648 VVFEVLY
-1657 QGEVKIAAHEDIND
+1657 QGEVKIASHEDIND

-1677 IVPVTPGK
+1677 IVPTTPGK
-1685 PTTPNPGNPQ
+1685 PSTPNPGNPQ
-1695 TGDRSIMG
+1695 TGDRSMMG
-1703 FWIGLGAVALGGLVS
+1703 FWLGLGAIALGGLVS
-1718 GIIMYSRKR
+1718 GIIIYSRKKR
-1727 KEQDGE
+1727 DDE

>member
-1 MISTVKRKSMALV
+1 MTSTVKRKSIALV

-24 ASFGTTAQAAG
+24 VNFGTTAQAAG

-50 TNRDHWD
+50 ANKNSWD

-189 PVLDF
+189 PMLDF

-213 TSVQNHSKIPSFMA
+213 TSVQNHSKVPSFMA
-227 KSRGKAPTIEL
+227 KRRGKAPTIEL

-256 GNYTFS
+256 GNYTFT

-274 DVLTIT
+274 NVLTIT
-280 SSTAPTGDVT
+280 SPTAPTGNVT

-356 GITFHITGKGIDQTV
+356 GITFRITGNGVDQTV

-384 QPGEYTVMEQVS
+384 QPGEYTVTEQMA

-416 ISFNNSLQKGSLT
+416 VSFNNSLQKGSLT

-442 RFHLFGTSSMG
+442 RFHLYGTSSMG

-459 ATTNSSGVA
+459 ATTNGSGVA
-468 QFTDIPI
+468 QFTDVPI

-485 TAIRYVVPAT
+485 TAVRYVVPSS
-495 QTANIEW
+495 QSVNVEW
-502 EKATNASFRN
+502 EKATNAAFRN

-528 GTQQGDATLAGA
+528 TVPQGDATLAGA

-566 YTCGSGWT
+566 YVCDSGWT

-603 FNSAPAV
+603 F
-610 TSPETV
+610 
-616 QKGKITVIKHCDD
+616 
-629 GSTQIE
+629 
-635 TPEVGA
+635 
-641 EFAVFL
+641 AVFL

-658 SERDY
+658 SEKDY
-663 LTCDENGYA
+663 LVCDENGYA

-683 VRQTKGWDGREL
+683 VLQTKGWDGREL

-749 GQLVTMQFTYPA
+749 GQLVTMRFTYPA
-761 VTVIDTFYTTT
+761 VTTINTFYTTT

-798 YVLNSEPVY
+798 YVLNSEPVN
-807 FDITPAGSSNVG
+807 FDITPAGSTEVS

-839 TKLGEAFSSVTALG
+839 TKLGEVFSSVTALG
-853 GAAADEDGNEVEF
+853 GATTDENGNETEL

-886 TAAEDIV
+886 TAAEDII
-893 TPDGTLRYAAGE
+893 TPDGTLRYATGE
-905 VVATLT
+905 VVSTLT
-911 TAQDS
+911 TAQDG

-930 REIEAPFGTVL
+930 KEVEAPFGTVL
-941 DTESHLVE
+941 DTEAHTVE
-949 LTYAG
+949 LTYTG
-954 QEVEI
+954 QEIEI
-959 TEASTTLHDDR
+959 TEASTALHDDR
-970 QKIKISLNKVLEQDE
+970 QKIKISLGKVLEQDE
-985 RFQLGMNGEI
+985 IFGIGMNGEI
-995 TTVQFGLYA
+995 ATVQFGLYA

-1035 VTDLPLGS
+1035 ATDLPLGS
-1043 YHVKEIST
+1043 YYVKEIST

-1067 YAGQDVAVVEV
+1067 YAGADVSVVEIK
-1078 ALNDGEPIPN
+1078 LNDGEPIAN
-1088 ELIYGSI
+1088 QLIYGSI
-1095 KGLKIDRENQETI
+1095 KGLKIDRETQETI

-1114 LFRPDVLQFTSDTA
+1114 LFRPDALQFTSDTA
-1128 ILTATSDEEGVF
+1128 ILTSTSDENGVF
-1140 SFENVPLGNWI
+1140 SFEDIPLGNWI

-1173 RDEQVIEINV
+1173 RDEQIIEINV
-1183 VNDRIPE
+1183 VNDKVPE

-1228 KGVLMDKTT
+1228 KGVLMDKAT

-1243 NSEEVRA
+1243 SGAEVRF
-1250 ETVFTPENPSGTVTV
+1250 ETTFTPENPSGTITV
-1265 AFEFDSKYIKADTDI
+1265 LFEFDAKYIKADTDI
-1280 VVFENLYQEG
+1280 VVFESLYQDG

-1298 LEDENQTV
+1298 IDDESQTV
-1306 TVKVPEIGT
+1306 TVHVPEIGT

-1327 DGPVTIDDV
+1327 DGPITIDDV
-1336 VAFKNLT
+1336 VAYKNLT

-1354 MDKNTGEALKVAGEE
+1354 MDKNTGEALKVDGEE
-1369 IHAESTFTPETP
+1369 IHAESVFTPETAN
-1381 DGETIVQFTFDT
+1381 GETVVQFTFDT

-1437 GTKATVDS
+1437 GTKAHIDGK
-1445 EKEVSGDGVVTIED
+1445 KEVNADGLITIED
-1459 IVSYKGLTAG
+1459 VVSYKGLAAG

-1489 NGEEI
+1489 NGEDI
-1494 RSEVVFTPEK
+1494 RAEVVFTPE
-1504 SEEEVTVSFPF
+1504 SAEGEVTVSFPF
-1515 DTSWVN
+1515 DTSWV
-1521 STTDIV
+1521 SETTDIV
-1527 VFEKLSLNGKEVAV
+1527 VFEKLSLNGKEIAH

-1546 DKEQTVT
+1546 DKDQTVT
-1553 IVVTR
+1553 IIVTR
-1558 PEIGTTATIGGK
+1558 PEIGTKATINGK
-1570 KEAAPSKEIT
+1570 KEAAPAKSIIIE
-1580 IDDVVSYKN
+1580 DVVSYKN

-1594 EYKLVG
+1594 EYRLAG
-1600 VLMDKATGNPFKVGD
+1600 VLMDKATGNPFKVND
-1615 KEIKAETVFTP
+1615 QEIRAEVVFTP

-1635 KFTFDGSGITQTT
+1635 QFTFDGSGITQATDI
-1648 ELVVFETLY
+1648 VVFETLY

-1677 IVPVTPGK
+1677 IVPPTPDK

-1695 TGDRSIMG
+1695 TGDCSIMG
-1703 FWIGLGAVALGGLVS
+1703 FWIGLGAVALGGLTA

-1727 KEQDGE
+1727 KEQDDE

>member
-194 IKQGHPLRSRIMDK
+194 IKPGHPLRSRIMER

-213 TSVQNHSKIPSFMA
+213 TSVQNHSKVPSFMA

-256 GNYTFS
+256 GNYTFT

-274 DVLTIT
+274 NVLTIT
-280 SSTAPTGDVT
+280 SPTAPTGNVT

-346 VKTSEDGKVE
+346 IKTSEDGKVE
-356 GITFHITGKGIDQTV
+356 GITFHITGNGIDQTV
-371 TTNSRGEVQIDNL
+371 TTNSQGEVQIDNL
-384 QPGEYTVMEQVS
+384 QPGEYTVTEQVA
-396 GDYVPQEPQKVT
+396 GDYVPQEPQKVA

-416 ISFNNSLQKGSLT
+416 VSFNNSLQKGSLT

-442 RFHLFGTSSMG
+442 RFHLYGTSSMG

-459 ATTNSSGVA
+459 ATTNGSGVA
-468 QFTDIPI
+468 QFTDVPI

-485 TAIRYVVPAT
+485 TAVRYVVPSS

-502 EKATNASFRN
+502 ENVTNATFRN

-528 GTQQGDATLAGA
+528 TAPQGDATLAGA
-540 VYGIYKD
+540 VYGVYKD

-552 TYTTDSEGHFTTSY
+552 TYTTDSEGYFTTSY
-566 YTCGSGWT
+566 YVCDSGWT
-574 VQEIT
+574 VQEIS

-603 FNSAPAV
+603 FNSAPVV

-616 QKGKITVIKHCDD
+616 QKGKITIIKHCDD

-658 SERDY
+658 SEKDY
-663 LTCDENGYA
+663 LVCDENGYA

-742 FQIYDPN
+742 FQIFDPN
-749 GQLVTMQFTYPA
+749 GQLVTMKFTYPA
-761 VTVIDTFYTTT
+761 VTTIDTFYTTT
-772 DGTLITPEVLPYGTG
+772 DGTLIAPEVLPYGTG

-807 FDITPAGSSNVG
+807 FDITPDNSTEESA
-819 DVTVVEV
+819 VTVVEV

-839 TKLGEAFSSVTALG
+839 TKLGEVFSSVTVLG
-853 GAAADEDGNEVEF
+853 GSSVDENGNEVNL

-874 EEKQLAGAVYEV
+874 EEKALEGAVYEV
-886 TAAEDIV
+886 TAAEDII

-905 VVATLT
+905 VVSTLT
-911 TAQDS
+911 TAQDG

-930 REIEAPFGTVL
+930 REVEAPFGTVL
-941 DTESHLVE
+941 DTECHLVE

-959 TEASTTLHDDR
+959 TETAAILHDDR
-970 QKIKISLNKVLEQDE
+970 QKIKISLKKMLEQDE

-995 TTVQFGLYA
+995 ATVQFGLYA
-1004 SEDITAADGSV
+1004 TEDIPAADGSI

-1035 VTDLPLGS
+1035 ATDLPLGS
-1043 YHVKEIST
+1043 YYVKEIST

-1067 YAGQDVAVVEV
+1067 YAGADVSVVEIK
-1078 ALNDGEPIPN
+1078 LNDGEPIAN
-1088 ELIYGSI
+1088 QLIYGSI

-1114 LFRPDVLQFTSDTA
+1114 LFRPDALQFTSDTA
-1128 ILTATSDEEGVF
+1128 IVTAASDENGVF
-1140 SFENVPLGNWI
+1140 SFEDVPLGNWI
-1151 VRELQPA
+1151 VRELEPA
-1158 EGYLP
+1158 DGYLP

-1228 KGVLMDKTT
+1228 KGVLMDKAT

-1243 NSEEVRA
+1243 NGEQVKA
-1250 ETVFTPENPSGTVTV
+1250 ETIFTPENPSGTVTV
-1265 AFEFDSKYIKADTDI
+1265 AFEFDAKYIKTDTDI
-1280 VVFENLYQEG
+1280 VVFESLYQDG

-1354 MDKNTGEALKVAGEE
+1354 MDKNTGEALKVGGEE
-1369 IHAESTFTPETP
+1369 IHAESTFTPETA
-1381 DGETIVQFTFDT
+1381 DGETVVQFTFDT

-1437 GTKATVDS
+1437 GTKATVDGK
-1445 EKEVSGDGVVTIED
+1445 KEVSGEGLITIED
-1459 IVSYKGLTAG
+1459 VVSYKGLTAG
-1469 KEYKLTGTL
+1469 KEYKLAGTL

-1494 RSEVVFTPEK
+1494 RAEVVFTPEK
-1504 SEEEVTVSFPF
+1504 SEGEVTVPFPF

-1527 VFEKLSLNGKEVAV
+1527 VFEKLSLNGKEIAR

-1553 IVVTR
+1553 IIVTR
-1558 PEIGTTATIGGK
+1558 PEIGTKATINGK
-1570 KEAAPSKEIT
+1570 GEAAPAKSIT
-1580 IDDVVSYKN
+1580 IEDVVCYKN

-1594 EYKLVG
+1594 EYKLAG

-1615 KEIKAETVFTP
+1615 KEIRAEATFTP
-1626 EKADGETVV
+1626 EKADGETIV
-1635 KFTFDGSGITQTT
+1635 KFTFDGSGITQAT
-1648 ELVVFETLY
+1648 EIVVFETLY

-1671 EGQTVK
+1671 EAQTVK
-1677 IVPVTPGK
+1677 IVPVSPGK

-1703 FWIGLGAVALGGLVS
+1703 FWIGLGAIALGGLAA
-1718 GIIMYSRKR
+1718 GIIMYNRKK
-1727 KEQDGE
+1727 KEDGER

>member
-1 MISTVKRKSMALV
+1 MGNAIGLYIRLS
-14 MALLMCFSMF
+14 
-24 ASFGTTAQAAG
+24 
-35 ERSEIYMVSFPRDAE
+35 SE
-50 TNRDHWD
+50 
-57 RDNLQFMNGWYMD
+57 DNK
-70 AYDMFATFAVGSY
+70 VGSY
-83 EGKVA
+83 SIENQKRALHQYVDTRDWSAEMEVLEFVDNGYSGTNFERPAVQELLGLVQEGKICCIIVKDFTRFGRNSIEVGYFMEMVFPLYGVRFISINDEFDSAQFHGDTGGINVA
-88 YCIEPGTP
+88 FKYLISEFYSRDLSQKYTSAKYVKFRRGEYQSRICPYGYQKSADGRMEPDPETAENVKFIFDMATTGRNTTDIIKALYGRRVPTP
-96 IDNAHTFT
+96 GEYKASRGQCYHDISRAHGIWHRSTILNILHLCSVPIPYILRFS
-104 AKDET
+104 
-109 FWDNYPSSL
+109 SSL
-118 NKTIDADTI
+118 
-127 KSLIGR
+127 L
-133 ILQYGY
+133 
-139 TGNIDPTWVSQNS
+139 
-152 AAADKLA
+152 
-159 HVYATQLLIWETIVG
+159 H
-174 ERDEQFAH
+174 
-182 VSTGGKN
+182 
-189 PVLDF
+189 
-194 IKQGHPLRSRIMDK
+194 
-208 YNSMV
+208 
-213 TSVQNHSKIPSFMA
+213 
-227 KSRGKAPTIEL
+227 
-238 EWDGSQYT
+238 YT
-246 ASLTDTNKVL
+246 AFF
-256 GNYTFS
+256 FS
-262 SDYSAMKFTTSG
+262 C
-274 DVLTIT
+274 
-280 SSTAPTGDVT
+280 
-290 VSASKKDSKRMGL
+290 
-303 VVWDDGTFGPGVG
+303 VG
-316 QQNTVTYTQSVT
+316 SYLFF
-328 DPIAAYLKLNV
+328 AY
-339 SYGSAKI
+339 GWQ
-346 VKTSEDGKVE
+346 KTSEDGKVE
-356 GITFHITGKGIDQTV
+356 GITFHITGNGIDQTV
-371 TTNSRGEVQIDNL
+371 TTNSRGEVQIDSL
-384 QPGEYTVMEQVS
+384 QPGEYTVTEQMA

-416 ISFNNSLQKGSLT
+416 VSFNNSLQKGSLT

-459 ATTNSSGVA
+459 ATTN
-468 QFTDIPI
+468 
-475 GSGYTLEEVD
+475 
-485 TAIRYVVPAT
+485 
-495 QTANIEW
+495 
-502 EKATNASFRN
+502 
-512 VLKKFNITLNK
+512 
-523 VDGET
+523 
-528 GTQQGDATLAGA
+528 
-540 VYGIYKD
+540 
-547 GELVD
+547 
-552 TYTTDSEGHFTTSY
+552 
-566 YTCGSGWT
+566 
-574 VQEIT
+574 
-579 PSEGYLLDETVYP
+579 
-592 VGADPK
+592 
-598 QYEVE
+598 
-603 FNSAPAV
+603 
-610 TSPETV
+610 
-616 QKGKITVIKHCDD
+616 
-629 GSTQIE
+629 
-635 TPEVGA
+635 
-641 EFAVFL
+641 
-647 KSSGSYDSAKD
+647 
-658 SERDY
+658 
-663 LTCDENGYA
+663 
-672 ETKLLPYGVYT
+672 
-683 VRQTKGWDGREL
+683 
-695 MKDFDVF
+695 
-702 INKDG
+702 G

-772 DGTLITPEVLPYGTG
+772 DGTLITSEVLPYGTG

-807 FDITPAGSSNVG
+807 FDITPDNSTEESA
-819 DVTVVEV
+819 VTVVEV
-826 ERPNMPQKGTISI
+826 ERPNMPQKGKISI

-893 TPDGTLRYAAGE
+893 TPDGTLRYESGE

-959 TEASTTLHDDR
+959 TETSTTLHDDR

-1067 YAGQDVAVVEV
+1067 YAGQDVALVEV
-1078 ALNDGEPIPN
+1078 ALNDGEPITN

-1173 RDEQVIEINV
+1173 RDEQLIEITV
-1183 VNDRIPE
+1183 VNDKVPE

-1221 PGKEYVV
+1221 PGKEYTV
-1228 KGVLMDKTT
+1228 KGVLMDKAAD
-1237 GEPLKI
+1237 EPLKI
-1243 NSEEVRA
+1243 NGAEVRS
-1250 ETVFTPENPSGTVTV
+1250 ETTFTPENPSGTVTV
-1265 AFEFDSKYIKADTDI
+1265 VFEFDSKYIKADTDI
-1280 VVFENLYQEG
+1280 VVFENLYQDG

-1298 LEDENQTV
+1298 LEDESQTV
-1306 TVKVPEIGT
+1306 TIHVPEIGT

-1327 DGPVTIDDV
+1327 DGPVTIEDV
-1336 VAFKNLT
+1336 VSYKNLT

-1354 MDKNTGEALKVAGEE
+1354 MDKNTGEALKVGGEE
-1369 IHAESTFTPETP
+1369 IHAESTFTPETAN
-1381 DGETIVQFTFDT
+1381 GETVVQFTFDT

-1437 GTKATVDS
+1437 GTKATVDGK
-1445 EKEVSGDGVVTIED
+1445 KEVSGEGLITIED
-1459 IVSYKGLTAG
+1459 TVSYKGLTAG

-1494 RSEVVFTPEK
+1494 HAETTFTPE
-1504 SEEEVTVSFPF
+1504 SAEGEVVVSFPF
-1515 DTSWVN
+1515 DTSWVTE
-1521 STTDIV
+1521 TTDIV
-1527 VFEKLSLNGKEVAV
+1527 VFEKLSLNGKEIAV

-1648 ELVVFETLY
+1648 ELVMFETLY